1 MRTITLTASSRIRAA
16 LVEFSG
22 GNGTEGMWPPAMW
35 STVLVMA
42 VVAAVDPL
50 RIGVVAFMLSRSR
63 PVRLLLP
70 FFLFAFTAN
79 VAVGAAVVFGFKN
92 VTGDGGQTM
101 PPGLEIG
108 IGIAALAIGALSI
121 TGVLERLVM
130 RVRTRRS
137 APVADPE
144 ADAPP
149 GLSKLPGGMQTALR
163 GEAPWAAGLLG
174 LINGFPTPY
183 YLAAMAAA
191 LTSGAAVTEQM
202 AAMVVFNLVGFLAA
216 IIPLISFL
224 VAPSAT
230 RSAVERIYE
239 WMGIHHRLVVAVI
252 AGAVGVYFL
261 VTGISHL

>member
-1 MRTITLTASSRIRAA
+1 
-16 LVEFSG
+16 
-22 GNGTEGMWPPAMW
+22 MWPPAMW

-70 FFLFAFTAN
+70 FFVFAFTAN
-79 VAVGAAVVFGFKN
+79 VAVGAAVVFVFKN
-92 VTGDGGQTM
+92 VTGDGGSTM

-108 IGIAALAIGALSI
+108 IGVVALAIGVLSI
-121 TGVLERLVM
+121 TGVLEHLVT
-130 RVRTRRS
+130 RVRARRTAPAAAS
-137 APVADPE
+137 ADSV
-144 ADAPP
+144 P
-149 GLSKLPGGMQTALR
+149 GLSKLPDGMQAALR

-202 AAMVVFNLVGFLAA
+202 AAMVAFNLVGFLAA
-216 IIPLISFL
+216 IIPIISFW
-224 VAPSAT
+224 VAPAAT
-230 RSAVERIYE
+230 RSGVERIYE

-261 VTGISHL
+261 AMGISHL

>member
-1 MRTITLTASSRIRAA
+1 
-16 LVEFSG
+16 
-22 GNGTEGMWPPAMW
+22 MWPPTMW

-70 FFLFAFTAN
+70 FFVLAFIAN
-79 VAVGAAVVFGFKN
+79 VAVGVAVVSVFKN
-92 VTGDGGQTM
+92 VTGDGGRTM

-108 IGIAALAIGALSI
+108 IGLVALAIAVLSI
-121 TGVLERLVM
+121 TGILERLVN
-130 RVRTRRS
+130 RVRARRTGS
-137 APVADPE
+137 ATPTADSV
-144 ADAPP
+144 P
-149 GLSKLPGGMQTALR
+149 GLSNLPAGMQTALR

-191 LTSGAAVTEQM
+191 LTSGTSVAEQM
-202 AAMVVFNLVGFLAA
+202 AAIVAFNVVGFLAA
-216 IIPLISFL
+216 IIPLVSFW
-224 VAPSAT
+224 VAPAAT
-230 RSAVERIYE
+230 RSGVERVYE

-252 AGAVGVYFL
+252 AGAVGAYFL
-261 VTGISHL
+261 AAGISHL

>member
-1 MRTITLTASSRIRAA
+1 
-16 LVEFSG
+16 
-22 GNGTEGMWPPAMW
+22 MWPPTMW

-70 FFLFAFTAN
+70 FFVLAFIAN
-79 VAVGAAVVFGFKN
+79 VAVGVAVVSVFKN
-92 VTGDGGQTM
+92 VTGDGGSTM

-108 IGIAALAIGALSI
+108 IGVVALTIAALSI
-121 TGVLERLVM
+121 TGMLERLVN
-130 RVRTRRS
+130 RVRVRRTGS
-137 APVADPE
+137 ATPTADSV
-144 ADAPP
+144 P
-149 GLSKLPGGMQTALR
+149 GLSNLPAGMQAALR

-191 LTSGAAVTEQM
+191 LTSGTAVAEQM
-202 AAMVVFNLVGFLAA
+202 AAMVAFNLVGFLAA
-216 IIPLISFL
+216 IIPLVSFW

-230 RSAVERIYE
+230 RSGVERVYE

-252 AGAVGVYFL
+252 AGAVGAYFL
-261 VTGISHL
+261 AAGISHL

>member
-1 MRTITLTASSRIRAA
+1 
-16 LVEFSG
+16 
-22 GNGTEGMWPPAMW
+22 MWPPAMW

-79 VAVGAAVVFGFKN
+79 VAVGAAVVFVFKN
-92 VTGDGGQTM
+92 VTGDGSSNM
-101 PPGLEIG
+101 PPGVETG
-108 IGIAALAIGALSI
+108 IGVVALMISVLSI
-121 TGVLERLVM
+121 TGVLERLVTS
-130 RVRTRRS
+130 VRERRTAPGAAS
-137 APVADPE
+137 ADSV
-144 ADAPP
+144 P
-149 GLSKLPGGMQTALR
+149 GLSKLPDGMQAALR

-216 IIPLISFL
+216 IIPIISFW
-224 VAPSAT
+224 VAPAAT
-230 RSAVERIYE
+230 RSGVERIYE

-261 VTGISHL
+261 ATGISHL

>member
-1 MRTITLTASSRIRAA
+1 
-16 LVEFSG
+16 
-22 GNGTEGMWPPAMW
+22 MWPPAMW

-79 VAVGAAVVFGFKN
+79 VAVGAAVVFVFKN
-92 VTGDGGQTM
+92 VTGDGGSSM

-108 IGIAALAIGALSI
+108 IGVVALAISVLSI
-121 TGVLERLVM
+121 TGVLERLVT
-130 RVRTRRS
+130 RARARRTAPGAAS
-137 APVADPE
+137 ADSV
-144 ADAPP
+144 P
-149 GLSKLPGGMQTALR
+149 GLSKLPDGMQAALR

-216 IIPLISFL
+216 IIPIISFW
-224 VAPSAT
+224 VAPAAT
-230 RSAVERIYE
+230 RSGVERIYE

-261 VTGISHL
+261 ATGISHL

>member
-1 MRTITLTASSRIRAA
+1 
-16 LVEFSG
+16 
-22 GNGTEGMWPPAMW
+22 MW

-79 VAVGAAVVFGFKN
+79 VAVGAAVVFVFKN
-92 VTGDGGQTM
+92 VTGDGGSSM

-108 IGIAALAIGALSI
+108 IGVVALAISVLSI
-121 TGVLERLVM
+121 TGVLERLVT
-130 RVRTRRS
+130 RVRARRTAPAAAS
-137 APVADPE
+137 AESV
-144 ADAPP
+144 P
-149 GLSKLPGGMQTALR
+149 GLSKLPDGMQAALR

-216 IIPLISFL
+216 IIPIISFW
-224 VAPSAT
+224 VAPAAT
-230 RSAVERIYE
+230 RSGVERIYE

-261 VTGISHL
+261 ATGISHL

>member
-1 MRTITLTASSRIRAA
+1 
-16 LVEFSG
+16 
-22 GNGTEGMWPPAMW
+22 MWPPAMW

-79 VAVGAAVVFGFKN
+79 VAVGAAVVFVFKN
-92 VTGDGGQTM
+92 VTGDGSSNM
-101 PPGLEIG
+101 PPGVEIG
-108 IGIAALAIGALSI
+108 IGVVALMISVLSI
-121 TGVLERLVM
+121 TGVLERLVTS
-130 RVRTRRS
+130 VRERRTAPGAAS
-137 APVADPE
+137 ADSV
-144 ADAPP
+144 P
-149 GLSKLPGGMQTALR
+149 GLSKLPDGMQAALR

-216 IIPLISFL
+216 IIPIISFW
-224 VAPSAT
+224 VAPAAT
-230 RSAVERIYE
+230 RSGVERIYE

-261 VTGISHL
+261 ATGISHL

>member
-1 MRTITLTASSRIRAA
+1 
-16 LVEFSG
+16 
-22 GNGTEGMWPPAMW
+22 MWPPAMW

-79 VAVGAAVVFGFKN
+79 VAVGAAVVFVFKN
-92 VTGDGGQTM
+92 VSGDGGRTM
-101 PPGLEIG
+101 PPSLEIG
-108 IGIAALAIGALSI
+108 IGVVALAIAVLSV
-121 TGVLERLVM
+121 TGVLERLVT
-130 RVRTRRS
+130 RVRARRA
-137 APVADPE
+137 APAAATDDSV
-144 ADAPP
+144 P
-149 GLSKLPGGMQTALR
+149 GLSKLPAGMQAALR

-191 LTSGAAVTEQM
+191 LTSGAVVTEQM

-216 IIPLISFL
+216 IIPIISFW
-224 VAPSAT
+224 VAPAAT
-230 RSAVERIYE
+230 RSGVERIYE

-252 AGAVGVYFL
+252 AGAVGLYFL
-261 VTGISHL
+261 ATGISHL

>member
-1 MRTITLTASSRIRAA
+1 
-16 LVEFSG
+16 
-22 GNGTEGMWPPAMW
+22 MWPPAMW

-79 VAVGAAVVFGFKN
+79 VAVGAAVVFVFKN
-92 VTGDGGQTM
+92 VTGDGSSNM
-101 PPGLEIG
+101 PPGVEIG
-108 IGIAALAIGALSI
+108 IGVVALMISVLSI
-121 TGVLERLVM
+121 TGVLERLVTS
-130 RVRTRRS
+130 VRERRTAPGAAS
-137 APVADPE
+137 ADSV
-144 ADAPP
+144 P
-149 GLSKLPGGMQTALR
+149 GLSKLPDGMQAALR

-216 IIPLISFL
+216 IIPIISFW
-224 VAPSAT
+224 VAPAAT
-230 RSAVERIYE
+230 RSGVERIYE

-261 VTGISHL
+261 ATGIGHL

>member
-1 MRTITLTASSRIRAA
+1 
-16 LVEFSG
+16 
-22 GNGTEGMWPPAMW
+22 MWPPAMW

-79 VAVGAAVVFGFKN
+79 VAVGAAVVFVFKN
-92 VTGDGGQTM
+92 VTGDGGSSM

-108 IGIAALAIGALSI
+108 IGVVALAISVLSI
-121 TGVLERLVM
+121 TGVLERLVT
-130 RVRTRRS
+130 RVRARRTAPAAAS
-137 APVADPE
+137 AESV
-144 ADAPP
+144 P
-149 GLSKLPGGMQTALR
+149 GLSKLPDGMQAALR

-216 IIPLISFL
+216 IIPIISFW
-224 VAPSAT
+224 VAPAAT
-230 RSAVERIYE
+230 RHGVERIYE

-261 VTGISHL
+261 ATGISHL

>member
-1 MRTITLTASSRIRAA
+1 
-16 LVEFSG
+16 
-22 GNGTEGMWPPAMW
+22 MWPPSMW

-79 VAVGAAVVFGFKN
+79 VAVGAAVVFVFKN
-92 VTGDGGQTM
+92 VTGDGGSSM
-101 PPGLEIG
+101 PPGVEIG
-108 IGIAALAIGALSI
+108 IGVVALIISILSI
-121 TGVLERLVM
+121 TGVLERLVTS
-130 RVRTRRS
+130 VRARRTAPGAAS
-137 APVADPE
+137 ADSV
-144 ADAPP
+144 P
-149 GLSKLPGGMQTALR
+149 GLSKLPDGMQAALR

-216 IIPLISFL
+216 IIPIISFW
-224 VAPSAT
+224 VAPAAT
-230 RSAVERIYE
+230 RSGVERIYE

-252 AGAVGVYFL
+252 AGAVGIYFL

>member
-1 MRTITLTASSRIRAA
+1 
-16 LVEFSG
+16 
-22 GNGTEGMWPPAMW
+22 MW

-42 VVAAVDPL
+42 AVAAIDPL

-63 PVRLLLP
+63 PVRLLLS

-79 VAVGAAVVFGFKN
+79 VAVGAAVVFVFKN
-92 VTGDGGQTM
+92 VTGDSGRTM
-101 PPGLEIG
+101 SPGLELG
-108 IGIAALAIGALSI
+108 VGAVALVIAVLSI
-121 TGVLERLVM
+121 TGVLEHLVN
-130 RVRTRRS
+130 RVRARRS
-137 APVADPE
+137 VPATVGDG
-144 ADAPP
+144 ADAPIDDTAP
-149 GLSKLPGGMQTALR
+149 GLSKLPGGLQAALR

-216 IIPLISFL
+216 IVPIVSFW
-224 VAPSAT
+224 VSPAAT
-230 RSAVERIYE
+230 RSAVERVYQ

-261 VTGISHL
+261 AMGISHL

>member
-1 MRTITLTASSRIRAA
+1 
-16 LVEFSG
+16 
-22 GNGTEGMWPPAMW
+22 MWPPAMW

-79 VAVGAAVVFGFKN
+79 VAVGAAVVFVFKN
-92 VTGDGGQTM
+92 VTGDGGSSM

-108 IGIAALAIGALSI
+108 IGVVALAISVLSI
-121 TGVLERLVM
+121 TGVLERLVT
-130 RVRTRRS
+130 RVRARRTAPAAAS
-137 APVADPE
+137 AESV
-144 ADAPP
+144 P
-149 GLSKLPGGMQTALR
+149 GLSKLPDGMQAALR

-202 AAMVVFNLVGFLAA
+202 VAMVVFNLVGFLAA
-216 IIPLISFL
+216 IIPIISFW
-224 VAPSAT
+224 VAPAAT
-230 RSAVERIYE
+230 RSGVERIYE

-261 VTGISHL
+261 ATGISHL

>member
-1 MRTITLTASSRIRAA
+1 
-16 LVEFSG
+16 
-22 GNGTEGMWPPAMW
+22 MW

-79 VAVGAAVVFGFKN
+79 VAVGAAVVFVFKN
-92 VTGDGGQTM
+92 VTGDGGRTM

-108 IGIAALAIGALSI
+108 IGVVALAIAILSI
-121 TGVLERLVM
+121 TGVLEHLVN
-130 RVRTRRS
+130 RVRKRRTVPA
-137 APVADPE
+137 APTADSE
-144 ADAPP
+144 P
-149 GLSKLPGGMQTALR
+149 GLSNLPAGMQAALR

-191 LTSGAAVTEQM
+191 LTSGAAVAEQM

-216 IIPLISFL
+216 IIPIISFW
-224 VAPSAT
+224 VAPAAT
-230 RSAVERIYE
+230 RSGVERIYE

-261 VTGISHL
+261 AMGVSHL

>member
-1 MRTITLTASSRIRAA
+1 
-16 LVEFSG
+16 
-22 GNGTEGMWPPAMW
+22 MW

-42 VVAAVDPL
+42 AVAAIDPL

-79 VAVGAAVVFGFKN
+79 VAVGAAVVFVFKN
-92 VTGDGGQTM
+92 VTGDGGSTM
-101 PPGLEIG
+101 SPGLEIG
-108 IGIAALAIGALSI
+108 IGAVALVIAVLSI
-121 TGVLERLVM
+121 TGVLEHLVN
-130 RVRTRRS
+130 RVRARRS
-137 APVADPE
+137 VPAAVGDGGAEAPTK
-144 ADAPP
+144 DAVP
-149 GLSKLPGGMQTALR
+149 GLSKLPGGLQAALR

-216 IIPLISFL
+216 IIPIISFW
-224 VAPSAT
+224 VAPAAT
-230 RSAVERIYE
+230 RSGVERIYE

-252 AGAVGVYFL
+252 AGAVGVYF
-261 VTGISHL
+261 VAMGISHL

>member
-1 MRTITLTASSRIRAA
+1 
-16 LVEFSG
+16 
-22 GNGTEGMWPPAMW
+22 MWPPAMW

-79 VAVGAAVVFGFKN
+79 VAVGAAVVFVFKN
-92 VTGDGGQTM
+92 VTGDGGSSM

-108 IGIAALAIGALSI
+108 IGVVALAISVLSI
-121 TGVLERLVM
+121 TGVLERLVT
-130 RVRTRRS
+130 RVRARRTAPAAAS
-137 APVADPE
+137 AESV
-144 ADAPP
+144 P
-149 GLSKLPGGMQTALR
+149 GLSKLPDGMQAALR

-216 IIPLISFL
+216 IIPIISFW
-224 VAPSAT
+224 VAPAAT
-230 RSAVERIYE
+230 RSGVERIYE

-261 VTGISHL
+261 ATGISHL

>member
-1 MRTITLTASSRIRAA
+1 
-16 LVEFSG
+16 
-22 GNGTEGMWPPAMW
+22 MWPPTMW

-42 VVAAVDPL
+42 AVAAIDPL

-79 VAVGAAVVFGFKN
+79 VAVGAAVVFVFKN
-92 VTGDGGQTM
+92 VTGDSGRTM
-101 PPGLEIG
+101 SPGLELG
-108 IGIAALAIGALSI
+108 VGAVALVIAVLSI
-121 TGVLERLVM
+121 TGVLEHLVN
-130 RVRTRRS
+130 RVRARRS
-137 APVADPE
+137 VPAAVGDG
-144 ADAPP
+144 ADAPVDDTAP
-149 GLSKLPGGMQTALR
+149 GLSKLPGGLQAALR

-216 IIPLISFL
+216 IIPIVSFW
-224 VAPSAT
+224 VSPAAT
-230 RSAVERIYE
+230 RSAVERVYQ

-261 VTGISHL
+261 AMGISHL